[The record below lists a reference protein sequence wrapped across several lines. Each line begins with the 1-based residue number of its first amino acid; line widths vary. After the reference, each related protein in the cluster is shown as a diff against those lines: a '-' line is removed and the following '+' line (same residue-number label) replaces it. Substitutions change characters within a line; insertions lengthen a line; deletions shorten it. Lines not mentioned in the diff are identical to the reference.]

1 MQNLRDYVLSLSEL
15 YKSGQNVPLG
25 ASHPQYAPRTIG
37 PQGIPVAEAHTAL
50 IFSPHPDDEVII
62 GGWPLRL
69 MRECGWR
76 IVNVGVTL
84 GSNPDRKQGR
94 LEELAHCCQDIGFE
108 LHVPCGMG
116 LDGVN
121 LATRRDD
128 PVRWNRSVSAICDTL
143 THYCPRAIFY
153 PHAAD
158 FNHTHIGVHSLVRHA
173 LLRLGTDFSLFSIE
187 TEFWAQMDGPNVLVE
202 TSPQDTADLIHALG
216 FHIGELSRNPYHLTV
231 PAWMM
236 DNVRRGAEVL
246 AGQGKAA
253 PSMCF
258 GTLYHLARWEGR
270 SIKNILTEPV
280 FLTATDNP
288 SSPMNS

>member
-1 MQNLRDYVLSLSEL
+1 MQDLRDYVIRMAEL
-15 YKSGQNVPLG
+15 YKAGKNIPLEQSQG
-25 ASHPQYAPRTIG
+25 RSAPRVLG

-76 IVNVGVTL
+76 IVNVAVTL
-84 GSNPDRKQGR
+84 GSNKERKQAR
-94 LEELAHCCQDIGFE
+94 MDELSRCCQDIGFE

-116 LDGVN
+116 LDGIN
-121 LATRRDD
+121 LMARRDD
-128 PVRWNRSVSAICDTL
+128 PVGWNQSVAAICDTL
-143 THYCPRAIFY
+143 THYRPRAIFY

-158 FNHTHIGVHSLVRHA
+158 FNRTHIGVHGLVRHA
-173 LLRLGTDFSLFSIE
+173 LLRLGSDLPLFSVE

-216 FHIGELSRNPYHLTV
+216 FHIGEIRRNPYHLTV

-246 AGQGKAA
+246 SGQGHAA
-253 PSMCF
+253 PPMCF
-258 GTLYHLARWEGR
+258 GTLYHLARWQNR
-270 SIKNILTEPV
+270 TLKSFLKASV
-280 FLTATDNP
+280 FLTASDNP
-288 SSPMNS
+288 SSPFSE